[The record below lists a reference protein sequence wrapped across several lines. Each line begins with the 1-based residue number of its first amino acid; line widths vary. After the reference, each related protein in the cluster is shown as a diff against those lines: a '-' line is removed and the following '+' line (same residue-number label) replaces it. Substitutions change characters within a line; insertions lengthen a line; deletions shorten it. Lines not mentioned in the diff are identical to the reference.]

1 MHDAGLPW
9 LLHTPVT
16 AQHIAASSNHI
27 AEQQNNQD
35 TASASPG
42 CFVFPPT
49 QNAVGTSGLCKL
61 DVTHCFWIP
70 NRITCVSPSFMDIIV
85 SSQLLAEQPC
95 HI

>member
-9 LLHTPVT
+9 LVHTPDT

-42 CFVFPPT
+42 CFVFPP
-49 QNAVGTSGLCKL
+49 
-61 DVTHCFWIP
+61 F
-70 NRITCVSPSFMDIIV
+70 F
-85 SSQLLAEQPC
+85 SSQIPLMG
-95 HI
+95 